1 LKALNRAIDRFC
13 YKHPRFGIPNLMI
26 YIVIGSAI
34 VFLFSAIDTTGLVIG
49 ALQFDAAAIMS
60 GQIWRLVTF
69 IIVPMYTGMSQ
80 LLWLA
85 ISLYFYYFIGSSL
98 ERQWGTGKFTIYY
111 FSGVLLSAIYG
122 LLLWAMIGGGDQP
135 VTINMYYVNLSM
147 FFAFAT
153 MFPNMQL
160 LLFFF
165 IPIKIKWLGIIN
177 AIYFLYQIIFKIPGF
192 YKLLPVI
199 AILNYLI
206 FCGGY
211 LIDYIHPSRARTK
224 AKTINYKRAAK
235 KVQQQMDHQ
244 PYKHKCAVC
253 GKTDLE
259 YPDME
264 FRYCS
269 KCEGYHCFCME
280 HINNHVH
287 FDQ

>member
-1 LKALNRAIDRFC
+1 MKALNRAIDRFC
-13 YKHPRFGIPNLMI
+13 YKHPRFGIPNLMM
-26 YIVIGSAI
+26 YTVIGSAI
-34 VFLFSAIDTTGLVIG
+34 FFLFSAIDTTGQIIG
-49 ALQFDAAAIMS
+49 LIEFNAAAIMS

-69 IIVPMYTGMSQ
+69 ILVPMYTGMSQ

-85 ISLYFYYFIGSSL
+85 ISLYFYYFIGSTL
-98 ERQWGTGKFTIYY
+98 ERQWGPGKFTIYY

-122 LLLWAMIGGGDQP
+122 LLLWVMLGGGNQY
-135 VTINMYYVNLSM
+135 VTISMHYVNLSM

-153 MFPNMQL
+153 MFPDMQV

-177 AIYFLYQIIFKIPGF
+177 AIYFLYQIIFEIPGL

-211 LIDYIHPSRARTK
+211 LIDYISPGRARTK

-244 PYKHKCAVC
+244 PYNHKCAVC

-269 KCEGYHCFCME
+269 KCEGYHCFCMD

-287 FDQ
+287 FDK

>member
-1 LKALNRAIDRFC
+1 MKALNRAIDRFC
-13 YKHPRFGIPNLMI
+13 YKHPRFGIPNLMM

-85 ISLYFYYFIGSSL
+85 ISLYFYYFIGSTL

-122 LLLWAMIGGGDQP
+122 LLLWAMIGGDQT

-153 MFPNMQL
+153 MFPDVQL

-165 IPIKIKWLGIIN
+165 IPIKVKWLGIIN
-177 AIYFLYQIIFKIPGF
+177 AIYFLYQIIFQLHGF

-211 LIDYIHPSRARTK
+211 LIDYIRPSRARTK

-235 KVQQQMDHQ
+235 KARQEMDHQ

-269 KCEGYHCFCME
+269 KCGGYHCFCIE
-280 HINNHVH
+280 HINSHVH

>member
-13 YKHPRFGIPNLMI
+13 YKHPRFGIPNLMM

-85 ISLYFYYFIGSSL
+85 ISLYFYYFIGSTL

-122 LLLWAMIGGGDQP
+122 LLLWAMIGGDQT

-153 MFPNMQL
+153 MFPDVQL

-165 IPIKIKWLGIIN
+165 IPIKVKWLGIIN
-177 AIYFLYQIIFKIPGF
+177 AIYFLYQIIFQLHGF

-211 LIDYIHPSRARTK
+211 LIDYIRPSRARTK

-235 KVQQQMDHQ
+235 KARQEMDHQ

-269 KCEGYHCFCME
+269 KCGGYHCFCIE
-280 HINNHVH
+280 HINSHVH